1 MGLDIEVFMLMEFQI
16 RFNTCFEDTPCLY
29 WKVIIDGKEILV
41 SDVVIERVKV
51 FATSH
56 FIPSGE
62 QKWIIGCMA
71 ENSRVDE
78 NRKIF
83 IYNT

>member
-1 MGLDIEVFMLMEFQI
+1 MRLHIEVFMLLEFKI
-16 RFNTCFEDTPCLY
+16 RFNTCFEDTPGLF

-41 SDVVIERVKV
+41 SVVVIERMKV
-51 FATSH
+51 FTTSH

-62 QKWIIGCMA
+62 QKWSIGCIA
-71 ENSRVDE
+71 ENYRVDE
-78 NRKIF
+78 NRKNF